1 MAISLTRILGLNIN
15 TINQKEKIF
24 HQRIGTVGGLHD

>member
-1 MAISLTRILGLNIN
+1 MAIGLTRILGFTIN

-24 HQRIGTVGGLHD
+24 HQWIDTVGGLHD